1 VGARAGVREEFSEL
15 LLPVDGYTMTA
26 VVLACSE
33 VANVDLCVQAH
44 GHAIRRLGG
53 IEADLFLVSAFVD
66 MYVKCGLIRQ
76 AERVFGLA
84 QQETD
89 GRGVVFWTC

>member
-1 VGARAGVREEFSEL
+1 
-15 LLPVDGYTMTA
+15 
-26 VVLACSE
+26 
-33 VANVDLCVQAH
+33 
-44 GHAIRRLGG
+44 LGG